1 MKEKRNENKYFDP
14 QIGKTIFLIAL
25 RDIVSIPV
33 SDLCSTYLIDHIEKV
48 IIILYLYSIT
58 GIQMF
63 CFIRKFNVLSTS
75 FNEIGLASQES
86 L

>member
-33 SDLCSTYLIDHIEKV
+33 SDLCSIYLIDHIEKV
-48 IIILYLYSIT
+48 IIILNLYSII

-63 CFIRKFNVLSTS
+63 FRLIDNC
-75 FNEIGLASQES
+75 
-86 L
+86 

>member
-33 SDLCSTYLIDHIEKV
+33 SDLCSTYLIDHIRSSSSYIYIVLLVSK
-48 IIILYLYSIT
+48 
-58 GIQMF
+58 
-63 CFIRKFNVLSTS
+63 CFVFEANKFNVLSTS

>member
-63 CFIRKFNVLSTS
+63 CFWGELARS
-75 FNEIGLASQES
+75 EI
-86 L
+86 

>member
-58 GIQMF
+58 G
-63 CFIRKFNVLSTS
+63 KFNVLSTS